1 MPKKFSLLPDENVVM
16 EEKAMIRSGKI
27 SAHAGKLILTNQR
40 LVFAKKPNPFH
51 GILGGLGGWLAG
63 KSQDL
68 LPLDTPLSDIT
79 DVERT
84 KFGRCDK
91 VLLVRTSSQ
100 ECQIILSKTI
110 DQWIQAI
117 RTAPTSQH

>member
-1 MPKKFSLLPDENVVM
+1 MPKSFSLLPGENVVM

-40 LVFAKKPNPFH
+40 LAFAQKPNPFH

-63 KSQDL
+63 RSKDL
-68 LPLDTPLSDIT
+68 LPLNTPLSDIT
-79 DVERT
+79 GVERT

-100 ECQIILSKTI
+100 ECQVIVSKTI

-117 RTAPTSQH
+117 ETAHTRQH